1 MLGSGVIISSTVL
14 LAGSGRKL
22 GLQPIS
28 GYSNAF
34 PMNQTVAR
42 IYASKLQVL
51 SFMFVPNCRRCPLSL
66 NLTSFVLN
74 VSKSYTL
81 CPLDQT

>member
-1 MLGSGVIISSTVL
+1 MMLGSGVIISATVL

-28 GYSNAF
+28 GDPDAF

-42 IYASKLQVL
+42 IDASRKL
-51 SFMFVPNCRRCPLSL
+51 FRRP
-66 NLTSFVLN
+66 TVVTFA
-74 VSKSYTL
+74 
-81 CPLDQT
+81 PI